1 MVPPSASGKG
11 GDSLRS
17 LHLHAG
23 TRPLLQSVRP
33 VDHTIMVAGA
43 IMKGIVIG
51 NNMILF
57 VFYAYDLF
65 FWGWGEVDDKVSW
78 SLTFFLLIADFQA
91 TEVIQ
96 IVHHIGDTGALQG
109 GDPQGSLSLHF
120 PSFGFECL

>member
-43 IMKGIVIG
+43 IMKGIVI
-51 NNMILF
+51 
-57 VFYAYDLF
+57 
-65 FWGWGEVDDKVSW
+65 
-78 SLTFFLLIADFQA
+78 DFQA
-91 TEVIQ
+91 TEVMQ

-109 GDPQGSLSLHF
+109 GDPQEAGEVEASHEVQVIIEAPEGIGAGLQPVVPAQGTDALQ
-120 PSFGFECL
+120 